1 RSDIAEKAFHTL
13 EPTAGLGRM
22 RGVALKRATEFFEHF
37 TLALAQVDRRF
48 YRHSAQQ
55 VACRTTTHRRHTLAA
70 PAELLAGLSPF
81 GDVQLDPA
89 IQGRH
94 FQLAAQRRVG
104 EADRHLAIQMLA
116 VALEDRVLTHV
127 DHHVQI
133 TRRATLGTGL
143 AFAGQANAVARVDAC
158 GHLHGKR
165 LLFFDAALA
174 VAAATGIGNHL
185 AAAMAAR
192 AGLLHGEEALLHTH
206 LTDATTGGTGDGA
219 G

>member
-1 RSDIAEKAFHTL
+1 PERARRRR
-13 EPTAGLGRM
+13 AGE
-22 RGVALKRATEFFEHF
+22 T
-37 TLALAQVDRRF
+37 
-48 YRHSAQQ
+48 
-55 VACRTTTHRRHTLAA
+55 
-70 PAELLAGLSPF
+70 
-81 GDVQLDPA
+81 
-89 IQGRH
+89 
-94 FQLAAQRRVG
+94 
-104 EADRHLAIQMLA
+104 DRHHASPMLT
-116 VALEDRVLTHV
+116 VALEDRVPPHV
-127 DHHVQI
+127 DHDVQI

-143 AFAGQANAVARVDAC
+143 AFAGQANALARVDAC

-219 G
+219 GALLGTGAITGLAFGQGRDANGHRRAAHGFFQIQLQRVTQIAAALGTTARTAAGA